1 MSVEISI
8 ITATW
13 NSEATIASCIN
24 SVAEQDW
31 PLREH
36 ILIDGFSTDG
46 TMEVVDAFR
55 HALTALVSEP
65 DEGIYDAL
73 NKGLALARGEVVG
86 FLHSDDFYANSSSLR
101 KIAEAF
107 DDPEVCAVYGDLE
120 YVLKED
126 TSKVVRR
133 WKSSAFDERKLR
145 QGWMPPHPTLYV
157 RRNWYQRING
167 FDTSYNIAGDYHSVL
182 SLFSLPRFK
191 AVYIP
196 EVLVKMRTGGAS
208 NRSIR
213 NLWVKSCEDLRAL
226 RQTGVGGLFVLGRKN
241 FSKIKQFI

>member
-46 TMEVVDAFR
+46 TMEVVEASR
-55 HALTALVSEP
+55 HMLATVVSEP
-65 DEGIYDAL
+65 DGGIYDAL
-73 NKGLALARGEVVG
+73 NKGLAVARGEVVG
-86 FLHSDDFYANSSSLR
+86 FLHSDDFYANSSVLR
-101 KIAEAF
+101 KIADAF

-126 TSKVVRR
+126 TSKVIRR
-133 WKSSAFDERKLR
+133 WKSSEFDERKLR

-157 RRNWYQRING
+157 RRSWYQHTNG

-182 SLFSLPRFK
+182 RLFSLPQFK

-196 EVLVKMRTGGAS
+196 DVLVKMRTGGVS
-208 NRSIR
+208 NRSMR
-213 NLWVKSCEDLRAL
+213 NLWVKSREDLRAL
-226 RQTGVGGLFVLGRKN
+226 RQTGVGGLVALGWKN
-241 FSKIKQFI
+241 IGKIGQFI